1 MNRITIIKNFLLYS
15 VTALLYRGINL
26 FLMPLYMRFLSPS
39 EYGVLSLIEGF
50 VYIVT
55 TFIGVGLRKLLALEY
70 VHYND
75 VDQKKLTNTIIIT
88 HLCMALPVL
97 FLVYYYQTAIITSVF
112 NNTISSTTFKF
123 VLLMT
128 FCSFF
133 CELLYQIMRFGHQAK
148 ALSLIHIFHALSIAS
163 ITLCCF
169 FFFNIRFVAI
179 PAAQSITMVFV
190 MLIGIHIWF
199 KSRYQ
204 EHLHFKT
211 AFKKSRWYIY
221 QSTPLMVGT
230 LLQWVL
236 ESSDRW
242 MLARLGSMHDV
253 GIYSTAYLFNG
264 LFYSLIVLP
273 WTGAYIPYI
282 LQKYA
287 LNRDAI
293 ASVEHKNRRLM
304 WISMAG
310 LIIILFLIIAPAK
323 PLILMILPPSY
334 HNALYLIAPM
344 VFGRII
350 YFGAQFNLC
359 LLQFYKKTG
368 IIFFSLLVPAITN
381 VFLNYL
387 FIPRYGITATVIVSI
402 VSFSFYFMITWYYN
416 RKMFNQNCLNIM
428 PE

>member
-1 MNRITIIKNFLLYS
+1 
-15 VTALLYRGINL
+15 
-26 FLMPLYMRFLSPS
+26 
-39 EYGVLSLIEGF
+39 
-50 VYIVT
+50 
-55 TFIGVGLRKLLALEY
+55 
-70 VHYND
+70 
-75 VDQKKLTNTIIIT
+75 
-88 HLCMALPVL
+88 
-97 FLVYYYQTAIITSVF
+97 
-112 NNTISSTTFKF
+112 
-123 VLLMT
+123 
-128 FCSFF
+128 
-133 CELLYQIMRFGHQAK
+133 MRFGHQAK

-169 FFFNIRFVAI
+169 FFFNIRFAAI

-242 MLARLGSMHDV
+242 MLARLGSVGHDV

-264 LFYSLIVLP
+264 LFYSLVVLP

-287 LNRDAI
+287 LNRDVI
-293 ASVEHKNRRLM
+293 ASVEYKNRRLM
-304 WISMAG
+304 WISMAA
-310 LIIILFLIIAPAK
+310 LIIVLFLIIAPAK

-387 FIPRYGITATVIVSI
+387 FIPLFGITATVVVSI